1 MPVATYLTHPSG
13 VAVPDG
19 VFDGITPVVLPGN
32 TIVAIDDS
40 TPPWFG
46 VIASYIAGGLLTPTD
61 LPVPAGYATVAAAIA
76 SLPSAGV
83 AEGSIMV
90 RKVNGVG
97 PVVFAY
103 SIADGWEE
111 IATAVD
117 NVLRWSV

>member
-32 TIVAIDDS
+32 TVVEIDDS

-46 VIASYIAGGLLTPTD
+46 VIASYIAGGLLTPTNA
-61 LPVPAGYATVAAAIA
+61 PAPAGYPNVTAALA
-76 SLPSAGV
+76 SLPTVGV
-83 AEGSIMV
+83 AEGSIIA
-90 RKVNGVG
+90 RKVTGVG
-97 PVVFAY
+97 QVVFAY
-103 SIADGWEE
+103 SLADGWEE